1 MGDPI
6 DLPCPAG
13 GLKLPIVGIIRDYSD
28 QEGSVLIDR
37 VIFKKYWNDD
47 SVDLLRVYLLPG
59 VLPATVK
66 EAIPAKYAGNRRPF
80 VLSNQEVRQYITR
93 LTDQWFGLTWVQIS
107 IAILVAILGIVNS
120 LTVTIVDRRRELG
133 VLQAVGG
140 LRNQIRGAIWMEA
153 AAIAV
158 ISIILGLALGAIHLY
173 YVLEMSYRDFPGMRF
188 DYIYPYSVAAMLIPI
203 VLAAAWLSAIGPAE
217 SAVRGSLVEALEY
230 E

>member
-1 MGDPI
+1 
-6 DLPCPAG
+6 
-13 GLKLPIVGIIRDYSD
+13 
-28 QEGSVLIDR
+28 
-37 VIFKKYWNDD
+37 
-47 SVDLLRVYLLPG
+47 
-59 VLPATVK
+59 
-66 EAIPAKYAGNRRPF
+66 
-80 VLSNQEVRQYITR
+80 
-93 LTDQWFGLTWVQIS
+93 
-107 IAILVAILGIVNS
+107 
-120 LTVTIVDRRRELG
+120 
-133 VLQAVGG
+133 VGG

-188 DYIYPYSVAAMLIPI
+188 DYIYPFSVAAMLIPI